1 MNKNYILVFL
11 MIVMAAC
18 NTDVGNFQIGEDL
31 VETKSRIV
39 MIDSFSVK
47 LSTVLL
53 DSISTASVD
62 PALVGKYENETIG
75 TTELRH
81 YFNFDLSETAGSLTD
96 KDILDSVTV
105 RLSYSGYFYG
115 DTTEMQTIQIHRL
128 TDELE
133 YLKNDL
139 GQMYLV
145 NHSSFNYETDP
156 MGSLEYYPYPSTDS
170 IEIRLDDSFGQELID
185 LFLAKSDDVSTNDKF
200 NTYLKGF
207 VLKAD
212 PESKAVIG
220 FNTSSSGI
228 QLKLYTHRVELEK
241 VENEYN
247 FELASEGTHFNQ
259 SIADRSGTDYAS
271 LFSQREEL
279 PSLQTSNHTYIQG
292 GEAVVTRIDFPS
304 LNEIYSYGDRVLI
317 KAELVLVPSSLND
330 LKKLPSALNFF
341 TTDRINQLKENLAI
355 TSSSGTSVSVAAN
368 LVEDLMY
375 PENNYYI
382 ADISTWMQTE
392 LSNNFYDTNNGLLIT
407 FPFTDFKNNADL
419 FVLNGEGYSKYKPK
433 LNLYFLKYE

>member
-53 DSISTASVD
+53 DSIATYSAD

-81 YFNFDLSETAGSLTD
+81 YFNFDLSETSGSLTD
-96 KDILDSVTV
+96 KDILDSVTIK
-105 RLSYSGYFYG
+105 LSYSGYYYG
-115 DTTEMQTIQIHRL
+115 DTTQVQKLQIHQL
-128 TDELE
+128 TKELAFF
-133 YLKNDL
+133 KNDV
-139 GQMYLV
+139 GQTSLV
-145 NHSSFNYETDP
+145 NHNSFDYETEP
-156 MGSLEYYPYPSTDS
+156 IGSLEFYPFPSTDS

-200 NTYLKGF
+200 NSYLKGF
-207 VLKAD
+207 IMKAA

-241 VENEYN
+241 VEIEYD

-259 SIADRSGTDYAS
+259 SLADRTGTDYAS

-279 PSLQTSNHTYIQG
+279 PATQTSNLSYIQG
-292 GEAVVTRIDFPS
+292 SEAVVTRIDFPA
-304 LNEIYSYGDRVLI
+304 LNEIYTYGDRVLI
-317 KAELVLVPSSLND
+317 KAELVLVPSTLND
-330 LKKLPSALNFF
+330 PKKLPTALNFY
-341 TTDRINQLKENLAI
+341 TSDRINQLRENLAI

-368 LVEDLMY
+368 LVEDVMY

-392 LSNNFYDTNNGLLIT
+392 LANNFYDTNNGLLIT
-407 FPFTDFKNNADL
+407 FPFSSLRNSSDL
-419 FVLNGEGYSKYKPK
+419 LILNGENSSKYKPK